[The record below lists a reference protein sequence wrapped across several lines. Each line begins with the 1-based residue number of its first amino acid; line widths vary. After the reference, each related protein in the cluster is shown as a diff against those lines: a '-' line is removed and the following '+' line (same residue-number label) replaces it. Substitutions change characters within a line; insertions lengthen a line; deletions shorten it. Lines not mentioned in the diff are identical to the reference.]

1 MTKYRE
7 ILRLESLGFTRI
19 QIAESCECSRNTVT
33 NVLQR
38 AERCGIKYPLPGDMS
53 DKALAEK
60 LFPHGENKPV
70 YKAPDYEYV
79 HREMKKSGVTLNLL

>member
-33 NVLQR
+33 NVLQK
-38 AERCGIKYPLPGDMS
+38 AEKCGIKYPLPSDMS
-53 DKALAEK
+53 DKALVEK

-70 YKAPDYEYV
+70 YKVPDYEYV
-79 HREMKKSGVTLNLL
+79 H